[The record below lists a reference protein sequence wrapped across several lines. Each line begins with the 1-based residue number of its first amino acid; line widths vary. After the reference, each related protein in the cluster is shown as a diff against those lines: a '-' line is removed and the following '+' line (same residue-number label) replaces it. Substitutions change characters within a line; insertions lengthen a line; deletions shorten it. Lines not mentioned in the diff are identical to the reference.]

1 MTNRK
6 LLPAISVAV
15 GITLI
20 ITGLFGVVSYIF
32 TLFESSNQADQLLI
46 FWYLPFILF
55 GFVFLIIGV
64 LFIVMGFKSLR
75 GNEAAYKTTKV
86 LLIILSAII
95 LLISSFAL
103 VNRFII

>member
-20 ITGLFGVVSYIF
+20 ITGLFGIISYTI
-32 TLFESSNQADQLLI
+32 TLFESSNLADQSLI
-46 FWYLPFILF
+46 FWHLPFLLF
-55 GFVFLIIGV
+55 GIIFLTVGT
-64 LFIVMGFKSLR
+64 LYTVMGFKSFK

-86 LLIILSAII
+86 LLIILSFII
-95 LLISSFAL
+95 LIL
-103 VNRFII
+103 VVLVIVNSTF

>member
-20 ITGLFGVVSYIF
+20 ITGLFGLVSYIV
-32 TLFESSNQADQLLI
+32 TLFESSNLADQSLI
-46 FWYLPFILF
+46 FWYLPFLLF
-55 GFVFLIIGV
+55 GIVFLTIGI
-64 LFIVMGFKSLR
+64 LYIVMGFKSFR
-75 GNEAAYKTTKV
+75 GNEAAYKMTKV
-86 LLIILSAII
+86 LLIILFTII

>member
-6 LLPAISVAV
+6 LLPAISVTV

-20 ITGLFGVVSYIF
+20 ITGLFGIVSYIV
-32 TLFESSNQADQLLI
+32 TLFESSNQADQSLI
-46 FWYLPFILF
+46 FWYLPFLLF

-64 LFIVMGFKSLR
+64 LYIVMGFKSFR

-95 LLISSFAL
+95 LLISGFAL
-103 VNRFII
+103 VNSFII